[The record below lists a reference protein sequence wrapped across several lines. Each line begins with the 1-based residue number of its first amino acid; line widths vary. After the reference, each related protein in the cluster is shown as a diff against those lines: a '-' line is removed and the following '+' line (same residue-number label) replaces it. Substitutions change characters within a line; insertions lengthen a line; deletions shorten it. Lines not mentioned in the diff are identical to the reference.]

1 MRLILS
7 GAYFFINKNLC
18 DLDFFRNF
26 ADEYIHFVRLY
37 S

>member
-18 DLDFFRNF
+18 DLDFFRKFEMNLELL
-26 ADEYIHFVRLY
+26 ALQ
-37 S
+37 